1 MAPDVVNAVVT
12 TVTTLIGTFGGIVT
26 SARIT
31 TFRIKELE
39 KKVEK
44 HNSIV
49 ERTYRLEEKTNYFDE
64 RIDKLESKIEKEK

>member
-1 MAPDVVNAVVT
+1 MAPDVVNAVMT
-12 TVTTLIGTFGGIVT
+12 TVTTLIGTFGGIVA

-49 ERTYRLEEKTNYFDE
+49 ERTYRLEERTNFLDE
-64 RIDKLESKIEKEK
+64 QIDKLENKIEKEK

>member
-49 ERTYRLEEKTNYFDE
+49 ERTYRLEERTNYFGE